1 MRTLCAVLAAL
12 ALTGLSLAAAGA
24 SATPS
29 PALRAKRAQA
39 AQVLAQVNR
48 LDRQFGALVD
58 AWDGAR
64 IQLAAAEKQL
74 TANRLQLT
82 VAQRDSRIATQRVAQ
97 MLVTIYEGENP
108 DLIELLAGSSRLSD
122 VINAVQY
129 TRDVSTAAE
138 RVAAAAARSKQR
150 LADARRKLQATERS
164 RRSTV
169 SQLASER
176 AAIETMLA
184 QRRRL
189 LSSVQ
194 SEVDRM
200 QAQEEAAQRRAAAA
214 ARARLAAEQVR
225 LQQQAQARA
234 RAAAAQALRAATTTT
249 AAAAAAAPPPSP
261 TTTGPT
267 TTGPASTA
275 PASTDPTTA
284 TATVATATTASA
296 PLPAGYPQAALIA
309 LRYIGIPYQWG
320 GASPATGFDCS
331 GLVMY
336 VYAQLGVL
344 LPHFAAAQ
352 YGYGTPVPRADL
364 QPGDLVFF
372 DGLSHVGIYIGNGQ
386 MVHAPQTGD
395 FVKITPLS
403 QFGPNY
409 VGARRL

>member
-249 AAAAAAAPPPSP
+249 TAAAAPPSSP
-261 TTTGPT
+261 PT